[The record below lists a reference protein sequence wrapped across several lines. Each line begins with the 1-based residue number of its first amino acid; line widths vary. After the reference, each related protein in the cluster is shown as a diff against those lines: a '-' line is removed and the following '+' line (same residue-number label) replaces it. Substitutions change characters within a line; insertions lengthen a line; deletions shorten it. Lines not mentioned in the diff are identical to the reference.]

1 MSLLSEAMEN
11 CIMMDKHT
19 SSDGYGGYVTTYTP
33 GAEFTAAIVRDTSLH
48 ARVAEKQGVKDIYTI
63 TTKKVLKL
71 AFGDVFMRLSDGK
84 YFKVT
89 TNSDDRKTPE
99 SATLDMRQVNA
110 EEYSLAGGVED
121 E

>member
-1 MSLLSEAMEN
+1 MSLLLESMES
-11 CIMMDKHT
+11 CIIMDKRT
-19 SSDGYGGYVTTYTP
+19 TADGYGGYDTTYVP
-33 GAEFTAAIVRDTSLH
+33 GAKFDAAIVRDTSLQ
-48 ARVAEKQGVKDIYTI
+48 ARVAEKQGVKDLYTI

-71 AFGDVFMRLSDGK
+71 AFGDVFQRVSDGK

-99 SATLDMRQVNA
+99 SATLNMRQVNA
-110 EEYSLAGGVED
+110 EEYTLAGGIED

>member
-1 MSLLSEAMEN
+1 MSLLSELMES
-11 CIMMDKHT
+11 CILMDKRT
-19 SSDGYGGYVTTYTP
+19 TSDGYGGYITSYVP
-33 GAEFTAAIVRDTSLH
+33 GAEFEAAIVRDSSLQ
-48 ARVAEKQGVKDIYTI
+48 ARVAEKQGVKDLFTI

-71 AFGDVFMRLSDGK
+71 AFGDVFQRQSDGK

-89 TNSDDRKTPE
+89 TNNDDRKTPE
-99 SATLDMRQVNA
+99 CATLDMRQVNA